1 MPFFKRNKTNW
12 LLVALV
18 SAVVAAG
25 TTLLVLALRAR
36 FKKKKE
42 EALACDFEDCD
53 CLFVDDEVEPLVDE
67 EIPTEE

>member
-1 MPFFKRNKTNW
+1 M
-12 LLVALV
+12 
-18 SAVVAAG
+18 S
-25 TTLLVLALRAR
+25 
-36 FKKKKE
+36 KKKKE